1 MEIIR
6 HPKLA
11 ADIREI
17 AIHYGD
23 ISDQVL
29 SSFWAELDFLL
40 ASIGRNPRS
49 HHFDACGLRRANF
62 RKFPYHLLY
71 EVEGDIIF
79 LVVLR
84 HDRRHPDFGINR
96 LKP

>member
-1 MEIIR
+1 MQVIR

-17 AIHYGD
+17 VTHYGKE
-23 ISDQVL
+23 SERVL
-29 SSFWAELDFLL
+29 LAFWTELDWVL
-40 ASIGRNPRS
+40 ASIQRNPRS

-62 RKFPYHLLY
+62 VKFPYHLLY
-71 EVEGDIIF
+71 EVDDDRIL

-84 HDRRHPDFGINR
+84 HDRRNPTFALSR
-96 LKP
+96 KT